1 MSRGQGDVFRPVN
14 GKGNESLIWW
24 LDYTVDG
31 KRYRESSGTKVKTEA
46 RDLLD
51 ERRAARKSRKMIGR
65 PDRVTLAEY
74 ETGADGKRKLTGG
87 LRALAEKQYDLDGL
101 RSKERVQQ
109 CWKHVEKFFGTDT
122 RVIEIDGVRL
132 DDYAATRLKEGA
144 ARQTVNNE
152 LSALRRGFKLAV
164 EKGLLAVMPTFD
176 LPKVDNARSGFFEED
191 GFAAL
196 MAELPP
202 DVGDLVQFLRSTG
215 WRRDE
220 ARLLQWA
227 AVDMDGGTIRLEEA
241 RSKSGHGRVFPFGL
255 APSLKALLDK
265 RWAARDGLYVF
276 HRDGQPLGIGAIR
289 SAWKRATKRAGLAG
303 RLVHDLRRTAARD
316 FRRAGVSEG
325 EVMKLCGWDTRS
337 CFDRYNII
345 DEQDLARAVAKR
357 FGNDK
362 LTASSEASK
371 DQ

>member
-1 MSRGQGDVFRPVN
+1 MSRGQGHVFRPVN
-14 GKGNESLIWW
+14 GRGNESAVWW

-31 KRYRESSGTKVKTEA
+31 RRYRESSKTTVKKEA
-46 RDLLD
+46 TDLLG
-51 ERRAARKSRKMIGR
+51 ERRLARKSRKMIGR
-65 PDRVTLAEY
+65 PDKVTLGEL
-74 ETGADGKRKLTGG
+74 K
-87 LRALAEKQYDLDGL
+87 ALSEKQYDLDGL
-101 RSKERVQQ
+101 RSNDRMLQ
-109 CWKHVEKFFGTDT
+109 CWKHVEDFFGTDS

-132 DDYAATRLKEGA
+132 DDYAAKRLKEGA

-164 EKGLLAVMPTFD
+164 EKSLLAVMPTFD
-176 LPKVDNARSGFFEED
+176 LPKCDNARSGFFEED
-191 GFAAL
+191 GFTVL

-202 DVGDLVQFLRSTG
+202 DVGDLMLFLRSTG

-227 AVDMDGGTIRLEEA
+227 AVDMEGGTIRLEEA
-241 RSKSGHGRVFPFGL
+241 RSKSGRGRVFPFGL
-255 APSLKALLDK
+255 APSLKALLEK

-276 HRDGQPLGIGAIR
+276 HRDGQPLGIGVIR

-325 EVMKLCGWDTRS
+325 EVMKLCGWETRS
-337 CFDRYNII
+337 MFDRYNVI

-362 LTASSEASK
+362 TTASSEASK
-371 DQ
+371 EQ